1 MKTEITWHGHAGFSI
16 KNGISTLVDPFF
28 SGNPLAKASAE
39 DVKADLILVTHG
51 HFDHAG
57 DAVKIAKKNQS
68 PIVCSFELSEIIK
81 KEQVETIDINP
92 GGTIEYKGVRAT
104 AVPAIHSS
112 SYNGLYAG
120 EAMGYIID
128 NKDIKIYHGGDTTF
142 FKDMELIGSVYHPD
156 IAMVPIGGHYTMDVD
171 GAVEALKLLQ
181 VKNAIPMHYNT
192 FPPIKADPVEFQEKA
207 KKLGIVVTIP
217 EIEKTFKA

>member
-16 KNGISTLVDPFF
+16 TNGISILVDPFF
-28 SGNPLAKASAE
+28 SGNPQAKADAE

-104 AVPAIHSS
+104 AVPAIH
-112 SYNGLYAG
+112 
-120 EAMGYIID
+120 
-128 NKDIKIYHGGDTTF
+128 
-142 FKDMELIGSVYHPD
+142 LI
-156 IAMVPIGGHYTMDVD
+156 
-171 GAVEALKLLQ
+171 L
-181 VKNAIPMHYNT
+181 
-192 FPPIKADPVEFQEKA
+192 
-207 KKLGIVVTIP
+207 
-217 EIEKTFKA
+217 

>member
-16 KNGISTLVDPFF
+16 KNGISILVDPFF
-28 SGNPLAKASAE
+28 SGNPLAKADAE

-57 DAVKIAKKNQS
+57 DAVKIAKNNQS

-128 NKDIKIYHGGDTTF
+128 NKD
-142 FKDMELIGSVYHPD
+142 
-156 IAMVPIGGHYTMDVD
+156 
-171 GAVEALKLLQ
+171 
-181 VKNAIPMHYNT
+181 VKNISRGRYHL
-192 FPPIKADPVEFQEKA
+192 FQGYGTDRKCVSPGHCHGA
-207 KKLGIVVTIP
+207 YRGTLYYGC
-217 EIEKTFKA
+217 